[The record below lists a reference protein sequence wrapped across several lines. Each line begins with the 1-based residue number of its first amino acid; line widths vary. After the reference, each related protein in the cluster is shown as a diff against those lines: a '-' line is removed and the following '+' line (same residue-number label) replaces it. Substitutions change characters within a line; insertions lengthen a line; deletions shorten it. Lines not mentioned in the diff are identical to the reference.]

1 MKIHEYQGKEILKK
15 YGVPVPRGI
24 PAFTVD
30 EALKAAEALGG
41 SVWVVKAQIHA
52 GGRGKGGGVKVAKSM
67 DEVKQYAEQILG
79 MQLVTHQTGPSGQK
93 VRRLLIEEGADI
105 QKEYYLGMLVDRA
118 SQKVCVMA
126 SSEGGMNIEE
136 VAEHT
141 PELIHKLYVDPVTG
155 ITDEQA
161 DDLARKM
168 GMPEASVGGA
178 RTVLQGLYKAFVET
192 DADLAEINPLI
203 TTGDGKVVALDA
215 KMNFDSNALYRHPE
229 IVEMRDLD
237 EEDAAEIEA
246 SKFGLSYISL
256 DGNIGCLVNG
266 AGLAMATMDTIKL
279 YGGEPANFLDVGGGA
294 STEKV
299 TEAFKIMLKNPNLK
313 AILVNIFG
321 GIMKCDVIAEG
332 VVAAAKQV
340 HLKVPLVVRMKG
352 TNEDQ
357 GKKIL
362 AESGLPIISADTMA
376 QAAERVVAAANGSEA
391 ASGDGLGTVG
401 KWAAG
406 AAGAAGVA
414 GVVASVGDKVGHAA
428 EGVVDVVK
436 TATTGVVD
444 LAEEAVEAVGDIAGG
459 SVEAAKGMVAGV
471 AHLGEKAAHGTV
483 DTVKHAAEGV
493 AGLAGEAVGAVG
505 DIAEGSV
512 EAVKELVTDTDKV
525 IGGAAASA
533 TAAGATALGASTQ
546 TAEKSAGWVKR
557 FWWLLPL
564 ALLLGW
570 LLSQCGGKKPH
581 DMPPPPPSAQ
591 GQASPGAAPPAP
603 PAPVKGLD
611 AAVLDLFK
619 SKGASIVFAGN
630 TLSLSGDVADQA
642 TKDELLAKAKAVLA
656 SLGANVT
663 LDDKLFV
670 KGASASA
677 GAQLLKVNFASGSS
691 QIPASAFEELNRFVA
706 TAKKDAY
713 KGEISGHTDNTGDAV
728 ANVVLSDARAKAVV
742 AYLVKQ
748 GVAANALTAKGYGA
762 DKPIADN
769 ATDDGRARN
778 RRVEFAPAK

>member
-24 PAFTVD
+24 PAFSVD
-30 EALKAAEALGG
+30 DALKAAQALGG

-79 MQLVTHQTGPSGQK
+79 MQLITHQTGPAGQK

-141 PELIHKLYVDPVTG
+141 PELIHKLYVDPITG

-203 TTGDGKVVALDA
+203 TTGEGKVVALDA
-215 KMNFDSNALYRHPE
+215 KMNFDSNALFRHPE
-229 IVEMRDLD
+229 IAEMRDLD

-246 SKFGLSYISL
+246 SKYGLSYISL

-313 AILVNIFG
+313 AILINIFG

-332 VVAAAKQV
+332 VVSAAKQV

-352 TNEDQ
+352 TNEEL

-376 QAAERVVAAANGSEA
+376 QAAEQVVAAANAVDS
-391 ASGDGLGTVG
+391 DG
-401 KWAAG
+401 KFAG
-406 AAGAAGVA
+406 LAGMAGVA
-414 GVVASVGDKVGHAA
+414 GVVAGVGDKVGHAA
-428 EGVVDVVK
+428 EEVVGVLK
-436 TATTGVVD
+436 TAATGVVD
-444 LAEEAVEAVGDIAGG
+444 LAEEAAEAVGDIAK
-459 SVEAAKGMVAGV
+459 SA
-471 AHLGEKAAHGTV
+471 TS
-483 DTVKHAAEGV
+483 GV
-493 AGLAGEAVGAVG
+493 AGLAGEAVEAVS
-505 DIAEGSV
+505 DIAGSSV
-512 EAVKELVTDTDKV
+512 DAFKDVVSGADKAV
-525 IGGAAASA
+525 GGAAASV
-533 TAAGATALGASTQ
+533 TAAGATALGVSAQGAKAS
-546 TAEKSAGWVKR
+546 ASWVKR

-570 LLSQCGGKKPH
+570 LLSQCGEKKPN
-581 DMPPPPPSAQ
+581 DLPPAASNAQ
-591 GQASPGAAPPAP
+591 GQAATGAVPPPPAV
-603 PAPVKGLD
+603 PAPAKGLD
-611 AAVLDLFK
+611 AAVVDLFK

-630 TLSLSGDVADQA
+630 RLSLSGEVADQA
-642 TKDELLAKAKAVLA
+642 TKDELLAKAKAILA
-656 SLGANVT
+656 SLGASVS
-663 LDDKLFV
+663 LDDKLMV
-670 KGASASA
+670 KGAKASA
-677 GAQLLKVNFASGSS
+677 GAVLLKVNFATGSS
-691 QIPASAFEELNRFVA
+691 VIPEADKAGLNEFA
-706 TAKKDAY
+706 AGAKKDGL
-713 KGEISGHTDNTGDAV
+713 KGEISGHTDNTGDAA
-728 ANVVLSDARAKAVV
+728 ANVALSDARAKAVV

-778 RRVEFAPAK
+778 RRVEFMPAQ

>member
-24 PAFTVD
+24 PAFTVED
-30 EALKAAEALGG
+30 ALKAATALGG

-67 DEVKQYAEQILG
+67 DEVRQYAEQILG

-141 PELIHKLYVDPVTG
+141 PELIHKLYVDPATG

-168 GMPEASVGGA
+168 GIPEASVGGA
-178 RTVLQGLYKAFVET
+178 RAVLQSLYKAFIDT

-229 IVEMRDLD
+229 ILEMRDLD

-246 SKFGLSYISL
+246 SKHGLSYISL

-279 YGGEPANFLDVGGGA
+279 YGSEPANFLDVGGGA
-294 STEKV
+294 TTEKV

-332 VVAAAKQV
+332 VVTAAKQV

-352 TNEDQ
+352 TNEEQ

-362 AESGLPIISADTMA
+362 ADSGLPIIAADTMA
-376 QAAERVVAAANGSEA
+376 QAAERVVAAADGKEIPG
-391 ASGDGLGTVG
+391 GDGLGHAG

-406 AAGAAGVA
+406 ATGVAGVA

-428 EGVVDVVK
+428 EEVVDVVK
-436 TATTGVVD
+436 
-444 LAEEAVEAVGDIAGG
+444 
-459 SVEAAKGMVAGV
+459 
-471 AHLGEKAAHGTV
+471 
-483 DTVKHAAEGV
+483 HAASGAV
-493 AGLAGEAVGAVG
+493 DLAGEAASAVG

-512 EAVKELVTDTDKV
+512 EAVKGIVSDADKV
-525 IGGAAASA
+525 VGGAAASA
-533 TAAGATALGASTQ
+533 TAAGAAVLGASTQ
-546 TAEKSAGWVKR
+546 TAQKSAGWVKR

-570 LLSQCGGKKPH
+570 LLTQCGGKKPH
-581 DMPPPPPSAQ
+581 DMPPPQ
-591 GQASPGAAPPAP
+591 GHGSQAPGAMPSPPAP
-603 PAPVKGLD
+603 PVVKGLD
-611 AAVLDLFK
+611 AAVMDLFK

-630 TLSLSGDVADQA
+630 KLSLSGEVADQV

-677 GAQLLKVNFASGSS
+677 GAQLLKVNFATGLS
-691 QIPASAFEELNRFVA
+691 QIPVSAVEELNRFAVV
-706 TAKKDAY
+706 AKKEAY

-728 ANVVLSDARAKAVV
+728 ANIVLSDARAKAVV

-748 GVAANALTAKGYGA
+748 GVAADALTAKGYGA

-769 ATDDGRARN
+769 ASDDGRARN

>member
-24 PAFTVD
+24 PAFSVD
-30 EALKAAEALGG
+30 DALKAAQALGG

-52 GGRGKGGGVKVAKSM
+52 GGRGKGGGVKVAKSI

-79 MQLVTHQTGPSGQK
+79 MQLVTHQTGPAGQK

-141 PELIHKLYVDPVTG
+141 PELIHKLYVDPLTG

-203 TTGDGKVVALDA
+203 TTVDGKVVALDA

-246 SKFGLSYISL
+246 SKYGLSYISL

-332 VVAAAKQV
+332 VVSAAKQV

-352 TNEDQ
+352 TNEEL

-362 AESGLPIISADTMA
+362 ADSGLPIISADTMA
-376 QAAERVVAAANGSEA
+376 QAAERVVAAANDADSGSKLA
-391 ASGDGLGTVG
+391 G
-401 KWAAG
+401 AAG
-406 AAGAAGVA
+406 IAGAAGVA
-414 GVVASVGDKVGHAA
+414 GMVAGVGDKVGHAA
-428 EGVVDVVK
+428 GDVVGVLK
-436 TATTGVVD
+436 TAATGVVD
-444 LAEEAVEAVGDIAGG
+444 LAEEAAEAVGDIAESSVSAAKSVVSSVVGTVGDVAEG
-459 SVEAAKGMVAGV
+459 SVDIAKSA
-471 AHLGEKAAHGTV
+471 TS
-483 DTVKHAAEGV
+483 GV
-493 AGLAGEAVGAVG
+493 AGLAGEAVEAVS
-505 DIAEGSV
+505 DIAGSSV
-512 EAVKELVTDTDKV
+512 DALKDVVSGADKAV
-525 IGGAAASA
+525 GGAAASV
-533 TAAGATALGASTQ
+533 TAAGATALGVSAQGAKAS
-546 TAEKSAGWVKR
+546 ASWVKR

-570 LLSQCGGKKPH
+570 LLSQCGEKKPH
-581 DMPPPPPSAQ
+581 DVPPPASNAQGQSAGAVPPPPAV
-591 GQASPGAAPPAP
+591 PAP
-603 PAPVKGLD
+603 AKGLD
-611 AAVLDLFK
+611 AAVVALFK
-619 SKGASIVFAGN
+619 SKDASIVFAGKQ
-630 TLSLSGDVADQA
+630 LSLSGEVADQA

-656 SLGANVT
+656 SLGAGVS
-663 LDDKLFV
+663 LDDKLMV
-670 KGASASA
+670 KGAKASA
-677 GAQLLKVNFASGSS
+677 GAVLLKVNFATGSS
-691 QIPASAFEELNRFVA
+691 VIPEADKAGLNEFAVG
-706 TAKKDAY
+706 AKKGGL
-713 KGEISGHTDNTGDAV
+713 KGEISGHTDNTGNAA
-728 ANVVLSDARAKAVV
+728 ANVSLSDARAKAVV

-769 ATDDGRARN
+769 ATADGRARN
-778 RRVEFAPAK
+778 RRVEFMPAP

>member
-24 PAFTVD
+24 PAFSVD
-30 EALKAAEALGG
+30 DALKAAQALGG

-79 MQLVTHQTGPSGQK
+79 MQLITHQTGPAGQK

-141 PELIHKLYVDPVTG
+141 PELIHKLYVDPITG

-203 TTGDGKVVALDA
+203 TTGEGKVVALDA
-215 KMNFDSNALYRHPE
+215 KMNFDSNALFRHPE
-229 IVEMRDLD
+229 IAEMRDLD

-246 SKFGLSYISL
+246 SKYGLSYISL

-313 AILVNIFG
+313 AILINIFG

-332 VVAAAKQV
+332 VVSAAKQV

-352 TNEDQ
+352 TNEEL

-376 QAAERVVAAANGSEA
+376 QAAEQVVAAANAVDS
-391 ASGDGLGTVG
+391 DG
-401 KWAAG
+401 KFAG
-406 AAGAAGVA
+406 LAGMAGVA
-414 GVVASVGDKVGHAA
+414 GVVAGVGDKVGHAA
-428 EGVVDVVK
+428 EEVVGVLK
-436 TATTGVVD
+436 TAATGVVD
-444 LAEEAVEAVGDIAGG
+444 LAEEAAEAVGDIAESSVSAAKSVVSSVVGTVGDVAEG
-459 SVEAAKGMVAGV
+459 SVDIAKSA
-471 AHLGEKAAHGTV
+471 TS
-483 DTVKHAAEGV
+483 GV
-493 AGLAGEAVGAVG
+493 AGLAGEAVEAVS
-505 DIAEGSV
+505 DIAGSSV
-512 EAVKELVTDTDKV
+512 DAFKDVVSGADKAV
-525 IGGAAASA
+525 GGAAASV
-533 TAAGATALGASTQ
+533 TAAGATALGVSAQGAKAS
-546 TAEKSAGWVKR
+546 ASWVKR

-570 LLSQCGGKKPH
+570 LLSQCGEKKPN
-581 DMPPPPPSAQ
+581 DLPPAASNAQ
-591 GQASPGAAPPAP
+591 GQAATGAVPPPPAV
-603 PAPVKGLD
+603 PAPAKGLD
-611 AAVLDLFK
+611 AAVVDLFK

-630 TLSLSGDVADQA
+630 RLSLSGEVADQA
-642 TKDELLAKAKAVLA
+642 TKDELLAKAKAILA
-656 SLGANVT
+656 SLGASVS
-663 LDDKLFV
+663 LDDKLMV
-670 KGASASA
+670 KGAKASA
-677 GAQLLKVNFASGSS
+677 GAVLLKVNFATGSS
-691 QIPASAFEELNRFVA
+691 VIPEADKAGLNEFAVG
-706 TAKKDAY
+706 AKKGGL
-713 KGEISGHTDNTGDAV
+713 KGEISGHTDNTGNAA
-728 ANVVLSDARAKAVV
+728 ANVSLSDARAKAVV

-769 ATDDGRARN
+769 ATADGRARN
-778 RRVEFAPAK
+778 RRVEFMPAP

>member
-24 PAFTVD
+24 PAFSVD
-30 EALKAAEALGG
+30 DALKAAQALGG

-79 MQLVTHQTGPSGQK
+79 MQLITHQTGPAGQK

-141 PELIHKLYVDPVTG
+141 PELIHKLYVDPITG

-203 TTGDGKVVALDA
+203 TTGEGKVVALDA
-215 KMNFDSNALYRHPE
+215 KMNFDSNALFRHPE
-229 IVEMRDLD
+229 IAEMRDLD

-246 SKFGLSYISL
+246 SKYGLSYISL

-313 AILVNIFG
+313 AILINIFG

-332 VVAAAKQV
+332 VVSAAKQV

-352 TNEDQ
+352 TNEEL

-376 QAAERVVAAANGSEA
+376 QAAEQVVAAANAVDS
-391 ASGDGLGTVG
+391 DG
-401 KWAAG
+401 KFAG
-406 AAGAAGVA
+406 LAGMAGVA
-414 GVVASVGDKVGHAA
+414 GVVAGVGDKVGHAA
-428 EGVVDVVK
+428 EEVVGVLK
-436 TATTGVVD
+436 TAATGVVD
-444 LAEEAVEAVGDIAGG
+444 LAEEAAEAVGDIAESSVSAAKSVVSSVVGTVGDVAEG
-459 SVEAAKGMVAGV
+459 SVDIAKSA
-471 AHLGEKAAHGTV
+471 TS
-483 DTVKHAAEGV
+483 GV
-493 AGLAGEAVGAVG
+493 AGLAGEAVEAVS
-505 DIAEGSV
+505 DIAGSSV
-512 EAVKELVTDTDKV
+512 DAFKDVVSGADKAV
-525 IGGAAASA
+525 GGAAASV
-533 TAAGATALGASTQ
+533 TAAGATALGVSAQGAKAS
-546 TAEKSAGWVKR
+546 ASWVKR

-570 LLSQCGGKKPH
+570 LLSQCGEKKPN
-581 DMPPPPPSAQ
+581 DLPPAASNAQ
-591 GQASPGAAPPAP
+591 GQAATGAVPPPPAV
-603 PAPVKGLD
+603 PAPAKGLD
-611 AAVLDLFK
+611 AAVVDLFK

-630 TLSLSGDVADQA
+630 RLSLSGEVADQA
-642 TKDELLAKAKAVLA
+642 TKDELLAKAKAILA
-656 SLGANVT
+656 SLGASVS
-663 LDDKLFV
+663 LDDKLMV
-670 KGASASA
+670 KGAKASA
-677 GAQLLKVNFASGSS
+677 GAVLLKVNFATGSS
-691 QIPASAFEELNRFVA
+691 VIPEADKAGLNEFAVG
-706 TAKKDAY
+706 AKKGGL
-713 KGEISGHTDNTGDAV
+713 KGEISGHTDNTGNAA
-728 ANVVLSDARAKAVV
+728 ANVSLSDARAKAVV

-778 RRVEFAPAK
+778 RRVEFMPAQ

>member
-24 PAFTVD
+24 PAFSVD
-30 EALKAAEALGG
+30 DALKAAQALGG

-79 MQLVTHQTGPSGQK
+79 MQLITHQTGPAGQK

-141 PELIHKLYVDPVTG
+141 PELIHKLYVDPITG

-203 TTGDGKVVALDA
+203 TTGEGKVVALDA
-215 KMNFDSNALYRHPE
+215 KMNFDSNALFRHPE
-229 IVEMRDLD
+229 IAEMRDLD

-246 SKFGLSYISL
+246 SKYGLSYISL

-313 AILVNIFG
+313 AILINIFG

-332 VVAAAKQV
+332 VVSAAKQV

-352 TNEDQ
+352 TNEEL

-376 QAAERVVAAANGSEA
+376 QAAEQVVAAANAVDS
-391 ASGDGLGTVG
+391 DG
-401 KWAAG
+401 KFAG
-406 AAGAAGVA
+406 LAGMAGVA
-414 GVVASVGDKVGHAA
+414 GVVAGVGDKVGHAA
-428 EGVVDVVK
+428 EEVVGVLK
-436 TATTGVVD
+436 TAATGVVD
-444 LAEEAVEAVGDIAGG
+444 LAEEAAEAVGDIAK
-459 SVEAAKGMVAGV
+459 SA
-471 AHLGEKAAHGTV
+471 TS
-483 DTVKHAAEGV
+483 GV
-493 AGLAGEAVGAVG
+493 AGLAGEAVEAVS
-505 DIAEGSV
+505 DIAGSSV
-512 EAVKELVTDTDKV
+512 DAFKDVVSGADKAV
-525 IGGAAASA
+525 GGAAASV
-533 TAAGATALGASTQ
+533 TAAGATALGVSAQGAKAS
-546 TAEKSAGWVKR
+546 ASWVKR

-570 LLSQCGGKKPH
+570 LLSQCGEKKPN
-581 DMPPPPPSAQ
+581 DFPPAASNAQ
-591 GQASPGAAPPAP
+591 GQAATGAVPPPPAV
-603 PAPVKGLD
+603 PAPAKGLD
-611 AAVLDLFK
+611 AAVVDLFK

-630 TLSLSGDVADQA
+630 RLSLSGEVADQA
-642 TKDELLAKAKAVLA
+642 TKDELLAKAKAILA
-656 SLGANVT
+656 SLGASVS
-663 LDDKLFV
+663 LDDKLMV
-670 KGASASA
+670 KGAKASA
-677 GAQLLKVNFASGSS
+677 GAVLLKVNFATGSS
-691 QIPASAFEELNRFVA
+691 VIPEADKAGLNEFA
-706 TAKKDAY
+706 AGAKKDGL
-713 KGEISGHTDNTGDAV
+713 KGEISGHTDNTGDAA
-728 ANVVLSDARAKAVV
+728 ANVALSDARAKAVV

-778 RRVEFAPAK
+778 RRVEFMPAQ

>member
-24 PAFTVD
+24 PAFSVED
-30 EALKAAEALGG
+30 AIKAAQALGG

-79 MQLVTHQTGPSGQK
+79 MQLVTHQTGPAGQK

-105 QKEYYLGMLVDRA
+105 QKEYYLGMVVDRA
-118 SQKVCVMA
+118 TQKTCVMA
-126 SSEGGMNIEE
+126 SSEGGMDIEE
-136 VAEHT
+136 VAEKT
-141 PELIHKLYVDPVTG
+141 PELIHKLYVDPVAG
-155 ITDEQA
+155 LTDAQA

-168 GMPEASVGGA
+168 GMPEGSVIGA

-246 SKFGLSYISL
+246 SKHGLSYISL

-294 STEKV
+294 TTEKV
-299 TEAFKIMLKNPNLK
+299 TEAFKLMLKNPNLK

-321 GIMKCDVIAEG
+321 GIMKCDVIADG
-332 VVAAAKQV
+332 VVTAAKQV
-340 HLKVPLVVRMKG
+340 QLKVPLVVRMKG
-352 TNEDQ
+352 TNEEL

-376 QAAERVVAAANGSEA
+376 QAAERVVAAAQGQDS
-391 ASGDGLGTVG
+391 ASDKDLSGVAL
-401 KWAAG
+401 AG
-406 AAGAAGVA
+406 AAGLAGVA
-414 GVVASVGDKVGHAA
+414 STVGGTVGQVA

-436 TATTGVVD
+436 TAASGVVD
-444 LAEEAVEAVGDIAGG
+444 LAEEAVEAVGDIAGSSVSAAKTVVSSVVGTVGDVAEG
-459 SVEAAKGMVAGV
+459 SVDIAKSA
-471 AHLGEKAAHGTV
+471 TS
-483 DTVKHAAEGV
+483 GV
-493 AGLAGEAVGAVG
+493 AGLAGEAVEAVS
-505 DIAEGSV
+505 DIAGSSV
-512 EAVKELVTDTDKV
+512 DALKDVVSGADKAV
-525 IGGAAASA
+525 GGAAASV
-533 TAAGATALGASTQ
+533 TAAGATALGVSAQ
-546 TAEKSAGWVKR
+546 GAKASAGWVKR

-570 LLSQCGGKKPH
+570 LLSQCGEKKPH
-581 DMPPPPPSAQ
+581 DLPPPPPAPSAQ
-591 GQASPGAAPPAP
+591 GQAAGALPPPPAP
-603 PAPVKGLD
+603 PAPAKGLD
-611 AAVLDLFK
+611 AAVVDLFK
-619 SKGASIVFAGN
+619 SKGANIVFAGN
-630 TLSLSGDVADQA
+630 RLSLSGEVADQA

-656 SLGANVT
+656 SLGANVS
-663 LDDKLFV
+663 LDDKLMV
-670 KGASASA
+670 KGAKASA
-677 GAQLLKVNFASGSS
+677 GAVLLKVNFATGSS
-691 QIPASAFEELNRFVA
+691 VIPAADKAGLNDFAVG
-706 TAKKDAY
+706 AKKDAL
-713 KGEISGHTDNTGDAV
+713 KGEISGHTDNTGNAA
-728 ANVVLSDARAKAVV
+728 ANVALSDARAKAVV

-769 ATDDGRARN
+769 ATADGRARN
-778 RRVEFAPAK
+778 RRVEFMPTK

>member
-24 PAFTVD
+24 PAFSVD
-30 EALKAAEALGG
+30 DALKAAQALGG

-79 MQLVTHQTGPSGQK
+79 MQLITHQTGPAGQK

-141 PELIHKLYVDPVTG
+141 PELIHKLYVDPITG

-203 TTGDGKVVALDA
+203 TTGEGKVVALDA
-215 KMNFDSNALYRHPE
+215 KMNFDSNALFRHPE
-229 IVEMRDLD
+229 IAEMRDLD

-246 SKFGLSYISL
+246 SKYGLSYISL

-313 AILVNIFG
+313 AILINIFG

-332 VVAAAKQV
+332 VVSAAKQV

-352 TNEDQ
+352 TNEEL

-376 QAAERVVAAANGSEA
+376 QAAEQVVAAANAVDS
-391 ASGDGLGTVG
+391 DG
-401 KWAAG
+401 KFAG
-406 AAGAAGVA
+406 LAGMAGVA
-414 GVVASVGDKVGHAA
+414 GVVAGVGDKVGHAA
-428 EGVVDVVK
+428 EEVVGVLK
-436 TATTGVVD
+436 TAATGVVD
-444 LAEEAVEAVGDIAGG
+444 LAEEAAEAVGDIAESSVSAAKSVVSSVVGTVGDVAEG
-459 SVEAAKGMVAGV
+459 SVDIAKSA
-471 AHLGEKAAHGTV
+471 TS
-483 DTVKHAAEGV
+483 GV
-493 AGLAGEAVGAVG
+493 AGLAGEAVEAVS
-505 DIAEGSV
+505 DIAGSSV
-512 EAVKELVTDTDKV
+512 DAFKDVVSGADKAV
-525 IGGAAASA
+525 GGAAASV
-533 TAAGATALGASTQ
+533 TAAGATALGVSAQGAKAS
-546 TAEKSAGWVKR
+546 ASWVKR

-570 LLSQCGGKKPH
+570 LLSQCGEKKPN
-581 DMPPPPPSAQ
+581 DFPPAASNAQ
-591 GQASPGAAPPAP
+591 GQAATGAVPPPPAV
-603 PAPVKGLD
+603 PAPAKGLD
-611 AAVLDLFK
+611 AAVVDLFK

-630 TLSLSGDVADQA
+630 RLSLSGEVADQA
-642 TKDELLAKAKAVLA
+642 TKDELLAKAKAILA
-656 SLGANVT
+656 SLGASVS
-663 LDDKLFV
+663 LDDKLMV
-670 KGASASA
+670 KGAKASA
-677 GAQLLKVNFASGSS
+677 GAVLLKVNFATGSS
-691 QIPASAFEELNRFVA
+691 VIPEADKAGLNEFAVG
-706 TAKKDAY
+706 AKKGGL
-713 KGEISGHTDNTGDAV
+713 KGEISGHTDNTGNAA
-728 ANVVLSDARAKAVV
+728 ANVSLSDARAKAVV

-778 RRVEFAPAK
+778 RRVEFMPAQ

>member
-24 PAFTVD
+24 PAFSVD
-30 EALKAAEALGG
+30 DALKAAQALGG

-79 MQLVTHQTGPSGQK
+79 MQLITHQTGPAGQK

-141 PELIHKLYVDPVTG
+141 PELIHKLYVDPITG

-203 TTGDGKVVALDA
+203 TTGEGKVVALDA
-215 KMNFDSNALYRHPE
+215 KMNFDSNALFRHPE
-229 IVEMRDLD
+229 IAEMRDLD

-246 SKFGLSYISL
+246 SKYGLSYISL

-313 AILVNIFG
+313 AILINIFG

-332 VVAAAKQV
+332 VVSAAKQV

-352 TNEDQ
+352 TNEEL

-376 QAAERVVAAANGSEA
+376 QAAEQVVAAANAVDS
-391 ASGDGLGTVG
+391 DG
-401 KWAAG
+401 KFAG
-406 AAGAAGVA
+406 LAGMAGVA
-414 GVVASVGDKVGHAA
+414 GVVAGVGDKVGHAA
-428 EGVVDVVK
+428 EEVVGVLK
-436 TATTGVVD
+436 TAATGVVD
-444 LAEEAVEAVGDIAGG
+444 LAEEAAEAVGDIAESSVSAAKSVVSSVVGTVGDVAEG
-459 SVEAAKGMVAGV
+459 SVDIAKSA
-471 AHLGEKAAHGTV
+471 TS
-483 DTVKHAAEGV
+483 GV
-493 AGLAGEAVGAVG
+493 AGLAGEAVEAVS
-505 DIAEGSV
+505 DIAGSSV
-512 EAVKELVTDTDKV
+512 DAFKDVVSGADKAV
-525 IGGAAASA
+525 GGAAASV
-533 TAAGATALGASTQ
+533 TAAGATALGVSAQGAKAS
-546 TAEKSAGWVKR
+546 ASWVKR

-570 LLSQCGGKKPH
+570 LLSQCSEKKPN
-581 DMPPPPPSAQ
+581 DLPPAASNAQ
-591 GQASPGAAPPAP
+591 GQAATGAVPPPPAV
-603 PAPVKGLD
+603 PAPAKGLD
-611 AAVLDLFK
+611 AAVVDLFK

-630 TLSLSGDVADQA
+630 RLSLSGEVADQA

-656 SLGANVT
+656 SLGAGVS
-663 LDDKLFV
+663 LDDKLMV
-670 KGASASA
+670 KGAKASA
-677 GAQLLKVNFASGSS
+677 GAVLLKVNFATGSS
-691 QIPASAFEELNRFVA
+691 VIPEADKAGLNEFA
-706 TAKKDAY
+706 AGAKKDGL
-713 KGEISGHTDNTGDAV
+713 KGEISGHTDNTGDAA
-728 ANVVLSDARAKAVV
+728 ANVALSDARAKAVV

-778 RRVEFAPAK
+778 RRVEFMPAQ

>member
-24 PAFTVD
+24 PAFSVD
-30 EALKAAEALGG
+30 DALKAAQALGG

-79 MQLVTHQTGPSGQK
+79 MQLITHQTGPAGQK

-141 PELIHKLYVDPVTG
+141 PELIHKLYVDPITG

-203 TTGDGKVVALDA
+203 TTGEGKVVALDA
-215 KMNFDSNALYRHPE
+215 KMNFDSNALFRHPE
-229 IVEMRDLD
+229 IAEMRDLD

-246 SKFGLSYISL
+246 SKYGLSYISL

-313 AILVNIFG
+313 AILINIFG

-332 VVAAAKQV
+332 VVSAAKQV

-352 TNEDQ
+352 TNEEL

-376 QAAERVVAAANGSEA
+376 QAAEQVVAAANA
-391 ASGDGLGTVG
+391 VDADG
-401 KWAAG
+401 KFAG
-406 AAGAAGVA
+406 LAGMAGVA
-414 GVVASVGDKVGHAA
+414 GVVAGVGDKVGHAA
-428 EGVVDVVK
+428 EEVVGVLK
-436 TATTGVVD
+436 TAATGVVD
-444 LAEEAVEAVGDIAGG
+444 LAEEAAEAVGDIAESSVSAAKSVVSSVVGTVGDVAEG
-459 SVEAAKGMVAGV
+459 SVDIAKSA
-471 AHLGEKAAHGTV
+471 TS
-483 DTVKHAAEGV
+483 GV
-493 AGLAGEAVGAVG
+493 AGLAGEAVEAVS
-505 DIAEGSV
+505 DIAGSSV
-512 EAVKELVTDTDKV
+512 DAFKDVVSGADKAV
-525 IGGAAASA
+525 GGAAASV
-533 TAAGATALGASTQ
+533 TAAGATALGVSAQGAKAS
-546 TAEKSAGWVKR
+546 ASWVKR

-570 LLSQCGGKKPH
+570 LLSQCGEKKPN
-581 DMPPPPPSAQ
+581 DLPPAASNAQ
-591 GQASPGAAPPAP
+591 GQAATGAVPPPPAV
-603 PAPVKGLD
+603 PAPAKGLD
-611 AAVLDLFK
+611 AAVVDLFK
-619 SKGASIVFAGN
+619 SKGASIAFAGN
-630 TLSLSGDVADQA
+630 RLSLSGEVADQA

-656 SLGANVT
+656 SLGAGVS
-663 LDDKLFV
+663 LDDKLMV
-670 KGASASA
+670 KGAKASA
-677 GAQLLKVNFASGSS
+677 GAVLLKVNFATGSS
-691 QIPASAFEELNRFVA
+691 VIPEADKAGLNEFA
-706 TAKKDAY
+706 AGAKKDGL
-713 KGEISGHTDNTGDAV
+713 KGEISGHTDNTGDAA
-728 ANVVLSDARAKAVV
+728 ANVALSDARAKAVV

-778 RRVEFAPAK
+778 RRVEFMPAQ

>member
-1 MKIHEYQGKEILKK
+1 
-15 YGVPVPRGI
+15 
-24 PAFTVD
+24 
-30 EALKAAEALGG
+30 
-41 SVWVVKAQIHA
+41 
-52 GGRGKGGGVKVAKSM
+52 
-67 DEVKQYAEQILG
+67 
-79 MQLVTHQTGPSGQK
+79 
-93 VRRLLIEEGADI
+93 
-105 QKEYYLGMLVDRA
+105 
-118 SQKVCVMA
+118 MA

-141 PELIHKLYVDPVTG
+141 PELIHKLYVDPITG

-168 GMPEASVGGA
+168 GMPEALVGGA

-203 TTGDGKVVALDA
+203 TTGEGKVVALDA
-215 KMNFDSNALYRHPE
+215 KMNFDSNALFRHPE
-229 IVEMRDLD
+229 IAEMRDLD

-246 SKFGLSYISL
+246 SKYGLSYISL

-313 AILVNIFG
+313 AILINIFG

-332 VVAAAKQV
+332 VVSAAKQV

-352 TNEDQ
+352 TNEEL

-376 QAAERVVAAANGSEA
+376 QAAEQVVAAANAVDS
-391 ASGDGLGTVG
+391 DG
-401 KWAAG
+401 KFAG
-406 AAGAAGVA
+406 LAGMAGVA
-414 GVVASVGDKVGHAA
+414 GVVAGVGDKVGHAA
-428 EGVVDVVK
+428 EEVVGVLK
-436 TATTGVVD
+436 TAATGVVD
-444 LAEEAVEAVGDIAGG
+444 LAEEAAEAVGDIAESSVSAAKSVVSSVVGTVGDVAEG
-459 SVEAAKGMVAGV
+459 SVDIAKSA
-471 AHLGEKAAHGTV
+471 TS
-483 DTVKHAAEGV
+483 GV
-493 AGLAGEAVGAVG
+493 AGLAGEAVEAVS
-505 DIAEGSV
+505 DIAGSSV
-512 EAVKELVTDTDKV
+512 DAFKDVVSGADKAV
-525 IGGAAASA
+525 GGAAASV
-533 TAAGATALGASTQ
+533 TAAGATALGVSAQGAKAS
-546 TAEKSAGWVKR
+546 ASWVKR

-570 LLSQCGGKKPH
+570 LLSQCGEKKPN
-581 DMPPPPPSAQ
+581 DLPPAASNAQ
-591 GQASPGAAPPAP
+591 GQAATGAVPPPPAV
-603 PAPVKGLD
+603 PAPAKGLD
-611 AAVLDLFK
+611 AAVVDLFK

-630 TLSLSGDVADQA
+630 RLSLSGEVADQA
-642 TKDELLAKAKAVLA
+642 TKDELLAKAKAILA
-656 SLGANVT
+656 SLGASVS
-663 LDDKLFV
+663 LDDKLMV
-670 KGASASA
+670 KGAKASA
-677 GAQLLKVNFASGSS
+677 GAVLLKVNFATGSS
-691 QIPASAFEELNRFVA
+691 VIPEADKAGLNEFA
-706 TAKKDAY
+706 AGAKKDGL
-713 KGEISGHTDNTGDAV
+713 KGEISGHTDNTGDAA
-728 ANVVLSDARAKAVV
+728 ANVALSDARAKAVV

-778 RRVEFAPAK
+778 RRVEFMPAQ

>member
-24 PAFTVD
+24 PAFSVD
-30 EALKAAEALGG
+30 DALKAAQALGG

-79 MQLVTHQTGPSGQK
+79 MQLITHQTGPAGQK

-141 PELIHKLYVDPVTG
+141 PELIHKLYVDPITG

-203 TTGDGKVVALDA
+203 TTGEGKVVALDA
-215 KMNFDSNALYRHPE
+215 KMNFDSNALFRHPE
-229 IVEMRDLD
+229 IAEMRDLD

-246 SKFGLSYISL
+246 SKYGLSYISL

-313 AILVNIFG
+313 AILINIFG

-332 VVAAAKQV
+332 VVSAAKQV

-352 TNEDQ
+352 TNEEL

-376 QAAERVVAAANGSEA
+376 QAAEQVVAAANAVDS
-391 ASGDGLGTVG
+391 DG
-401 KWAAG
+401 KFAG
-406 AAGAAGVA
+406 LAGMAGVA
-414 GVVASVGDKVGHAA
+414 GVVAGVGDKVGHAA
-428 EGVVDVVK
+428 EEVVGVLK
-436 TATTGVVD
+436 TAATGVVD
-444 LAEEAVEAVGDIAGG
+444 LAEEAAEAVGDIAESSVSAAKSVVSSVVGTVGDVAEG
-459 SVEAAKGMVAGV
+459 SVDIAKSA
-471 AHLGEKAAHGTV
+471 TS
-483 DTVKHAAEGV
+483 GV
-493 AGLAGEAVGAVG
+493 AGLAGEAVEAVS
-505 DIAEGSV
+505 DIAGSSV
-512 EAVKELVTDTDKV
+512 DAFKDVVSGADKAV
-525 IGGAAASA
+525 GGAAASV
-533 TAAGATALGASTQ
+533 TAAGATALGVSAQGAKAS
-546 TAEKSAGWVKR
+546 ASWVKR

-570 LLSQCGGKKPH
+570 LLSQCGEKKPN
-581 DMPPPPPSAQ
+581 DLPPAASNAQ
-591 GQASPGAAPPAP
+591 GQAATGAVPPPPAV
-603 PAPVKGLD
+603 PAPAKGLD
-611 AAVLDLFK
+611 AAVVDLFK

-630 TLSLSGDVADQA
+630 RLSLSGEVADQA
-642 TKDELLAKAKAVLA
+642 TKDELLAKAKAILA
-656 SLGANVT
+656 SLGASVS
-663 LDDKLFV
+663 LDDKLMV
-670 KGASASA
+670 KGAKASA
-677 GAQLLKVNFASGSS
+677 GAVLLKVNFATGSS
-691 QIPASAFEELNRFVA
+691 VIPEADKAGLNEFAVG
-706 TAKKDAY
+706 AKKDGL
-713 KGEISGHTDNTGDAV
+713 KGEISGHTDNTGDAA
-728 ANVVLSDARAKAVV
+728 ANVALSDARAKAVV

-778 RRVEFAPAK
+778 RRVEFMPAQ

>member
-15 YGVPVPRGI
+15 YGVSVPRGI
-24 PAFTVD
+24 PAFSVD
-30 EALKAAEALGG
+30 DALKAAQALGG

-52 GGRGKGGGVKVAKSM
+52 GGRGKGGGVKVAKSI

-79 MQLVTHQTGPSGQK
+79 MQLVTHQTGPAGQK

-118 SQKVCVMA
+118 SQKVCVMV

-141 PELIHKLYVDPVTG
+141 PELIHKLYVDPLTG
-155 ITDEQA
+155 VTDEQA
-161 DDLARKM
+161 DNLARKM
-168 GMPEASVGGA
+168 GMPEASVNGA

-246 SKFGLSYISL
+246 SKHGLSYISL

-294 STEKV
+294 SAEKV

-332 VVAAAKQV
+332 VVSAAKQV

-352 TNEDQ
+352 TNEDL

-362 AESGLPIISADTMA
+362 ADSGLPIISADTMA
-376 QAAERVVAAANGSEA
+376 QAAERVVAAANHDDSDGKG
-391 ASGDGLGTVG
+391 ASL
-401 KWAAG
+401 AG
-406 AAGAAGVA
+406 AAGIA
-414 GVVASVGDKVGHAA
+414 GVVAGVGGKVGHVA
-428 EGVVDVVK
+428 GDVVGVLK
-436 TATTGVVD
+436 TAATGVVD
-444 LAEEAVEAVGDIAGG
+444 LAEEAVEAVGDIAES
-459 SVEAAKGMVAGV
+459 SVSAAKSA
-471 AHLGEKAAHGTV
+471 TS
-483 DTVKHAAEGV
+483 GV
-493 AGLAGEAVGAVG
+493 AGLAGEAVEAVS
-505 DIAEGSV
+505 DIAGSSV
-512 EAVKELVTDTDKV
+512 DALKDVVSSTDKAV
-525 IGGAAASA
+525 GGAAASV
-533 TAAGATALGASTQ
+533 TAAGATALGVSAQGAKAS
-546 TAEKSAGWVKR
+546 ASWMKR

-570 LLSQCGGKKPH
+570 MLSQCGEKKSH
-581 DMPPPPPSAQ
+581 DVPPPVSNAQ
-591 GQASPGAAPPAP
+591 GQAATGTVPSPAVSAPA
-603 PAPVKGLD
+603 KGLD
-611 AAVLDLFK
+611 SAVVALFK
-619 SKGASIVFAGN
+619 SKDASIVFAGKQ
-630 TLSLSGDVADQA
+630 LSLSGEVGDQA

-656 SLGANVT
+656 SLGAGVS
-663 LDDKLFV
+663 LDDKLMV
-670 KGASASA
+670 KGAKASA
-677 GAQLLKVNFASGSS
+677 GAVLLKVNFATGSS
-691 QIPASAFEELNRFVA
+691 VIPEADKAGLNEFAVG
-706 TAKKDAY
+706 AKKDGL
-713 KGEISGHTDNTGDAV
+713 KGEISGHTDNTGNAS
-728 ANVVLSDARAKAVV
+728 ANVSLSDARAKAVV
-742 AYLVKQ
+742 SYLVKQ

-769 ATDDGRARN
+769 ATVDGRARN
-778 RRVEFAPAK
+778 RRVEFMSAQ

>member
-24 PAFTVD
+24 PAFSVD
-30 EALKAAEALGG
+30 DALKAAQALGG

-79 MQLVTHQTGPSGQK
+79 MQLITHQTGPAGQK

-141 PELIHKLYVDPVTG
+141 PELIHKLYVDPITG

-203 TTGDGKVVALDA
+203 TTGEGKVVALDA
-215 KMNFDSNALYRHPE
+215 KMNFDSNALFRHPE
-229 IVEMRDLD
+229 IAEMRDLD

-246 SKFGLSYISL
+246 SKYGLSYISL

-313 AILVNIFG
+313 AILINIFG

-332 VVAAAKQV
+332 VVSAAKQV

-352 TNEDQ
+352 TNEEL

-376 QAAERVVAAANGSEA
+376 QAAEQVVAAANAVDS
-391 ASGDGLGTVG
+391 DG
-401 KWAAG
+401 KFAG
-406 AAGAAGVA
+406 LAGMAGVA
-414 GVVASVGDKVGHAA
+414 GVVAGVGDKVGHAA
-428 EGVVDVVK
+428 EEVVGVLK
-436 TATTGVVD
+436 TAATGVVD
-444 LAEEAVEAVGDIAGG
+444 LAEEAAEAVGDIAESSVSAAKSVVSSVVGTVGDVAEG
-459 SVEAAKGMVAGV
+459 SVDIAKSA
-471 AHLGEKAAHGTV
+471 TS
-483 DTVKHAAEGV
+483 GV
-493 AGLAGEAVGAVG
+493 AGLAGEAVEAVS
-505 DIAEGSV
+505 DIAGSSV
-512 EAVKELVTDTDKV
+512 DAFKDVVSGADKAV
-525 IGGAAASA
+525 GGAAASV
-533 TAAGATALGASTQ
+533 TAAGATALGVSAQGAKAS
-546 TAEKSAGWVKR
+546 ASWVKR

-570 LLSQCGGKKPH
+570 LLSQCGEKKPN
-581 DMPPPPPSAQ
+581 DFPPAASNAQ
-591 GQASPGAAPPAP
+591 GQAATGAVPPPPAAPAPA
-603 PAPVKGLD
+603 KGLD
-611 AAVLDLFK
+611 AAVVDLFK
-619 SKGASIVFAGN
+619 SKGASIAFAGN
-630 TLSLSGDVADQA
+630 RLSLSGEVADQA

-656 SLGANVT
+656 SLGAGVS
-663 LDDKLFV
+663 LDDKLMV
-670 KGASASA
+670 KGAKASA
-677 GAQLLKVNFASGSS
+677 GAVLLKVNFATGSS
-691 QIPASAFEELNRFVA
+691 VIPEADKAGLNEFAVG
-706 TAKKDAY
+706 AKKDGL
-713 KGEISGHTDNTGDAV
+713 KGEISGHTDNTGDAA
-728 ANVVLSDARAKAVV
+728 ANVALSDARAKAVV

-778 RRVEFAPAK
+778 RRVEFMPAQ

>member
-1 MKIHEYQGKEILKK
+1 
-15 YGVPVPRGI
+15 
-24 PAFTVD
+24 
-30 EALKAAEALGG
+30 
-41 SVWVVKAQIHA
+41 
-52 GGRGKGGGVKVAKSM
+52 
-67 DEVKQYAEQILG
+67 
-79 MQLVTHQTGPSGQK
+79 
-93 VRRLLIEEGADI
+93 
-105 QKEYYLGMLVDRA
+105 
-118 SQKVCVMA
+118 
-126 SSEGGMNIEE
+126 
-136 VAEHT
+136 
-141 PELIHKLYVDPVTG
+141 
-155 ITDEQA
+155 
-161 DDLARKM
+161 
-168 GMPEASVGGA
+168 
-178 RTVLQGLYKAFVET
+178 
-192 DADLAEINPLI
+192 
-203 TTGDGKVVALDA
+203 
-215 KMNFDSNALYRHPE
+215 
-229 IVEMRDLD
+229 
-237 EEDAAEIEA
+237 
-246 SKFGLSYISL
+246 
-256 DGNIGCLVNG
+256 
-266 AGLAMATMDTIKL
+266 
-279 YGGEPANFLDVGGGA
+279 
-294 STEKV
+294 
-299 TEAFKIMLKNPNLK
+299 
-313 AILVNIFG
+313 
-321 GIMKCDVIAEG
+321 
-332 VVAAAKQV
+332 
-340 HLKVPLVVRMKG
+340 
-352 TNEDQ
+352 
-357 GKKIL
+357 
-362 AESGLPIISADTMA
+362 MA
-376 QAAERVVAAANGSEA
+376 QAAERVVAAADGKDIP
-391 ASGDGLGTVG
+391 SGDGLGDSG

-533 TAAGATALGASTQ
+533 TAAGAAALGASTQ
-546 TAEKSAGWVKR
+546 TVEKSAGWVKR
-557 FWWLLPL
+557 FWWWLPL

-591 GQASPGAAPPAP
+591 GQASPGAAPPPP

-611 AAVLDLFK
+611 VAVLDLFK
-619 SKGASIVFAGN
+619 SKGANIVFAGN
-630 TLSLSGDVADQA
+630 KLSLSGEVADQA